1 MESALLGSEDQWIS
15 RLPEKPCKI
24 NKFRGAQCFRY
35 VGDQVGGVSASPA
48 DGPGALGSKRCDSNQ
63 GWACRA
69 MCGWRHGG
77 RCAFSAVHAFVS
89 WTDCP
94 SHPTPCRIQG
104 IVFDLL
110 LIGGRI
116 CFFLES
122 SRSGE
127 LFGGW
132 LGGWGQSSPLSP
144 PKNKNQ
150 GFIHHQ
156 YYLQS
161 FNYTLWYYYP
171 Y

>member
-110 LIGGRI
+110 LIFGANS
-116 CFFLES
+116 ES
-122 SRSGE
+122 QTPARTAGPDRRP
-127 LFGGW
+127 G
-132 LGGWGQSSPLSP
+132 P
-144 PKNKNQ
+144 PARTAGPARPRPGPAPAPAEEKK
-150 GFIHHQ
+150 GKKD
-156 YYLQS
+156 
-161 FNYTLWYYYP
+161 P
-171 Y
+171 